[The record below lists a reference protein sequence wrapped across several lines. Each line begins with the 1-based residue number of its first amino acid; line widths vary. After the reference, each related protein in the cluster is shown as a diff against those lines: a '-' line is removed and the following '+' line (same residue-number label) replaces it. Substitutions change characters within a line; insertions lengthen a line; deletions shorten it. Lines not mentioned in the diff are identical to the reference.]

1 MGCVCV
7 CTQVPPVRARS
18 AHLIRDGPAPWQPL
32 SACHVY
38 RHRRSA
44 AARGHVYRHSFL
56 GPHHSIRDAAAQPH
70 QRRAA
75 THAAPVAYW
84 SYGSRTWYISP
95 ICRAATQADPRRR
108 HQQERAGLGLGI
120 PATLRHTC
128 PDATLAIRHLHP
140 PPPPHPPRGIYLTCV
155 CAAGA
160 AHRRKLI
167 RGLNTKYG
175 SACVCAGGSAQHMG
189 VPPRP
194 RISTVQVTRGY
205 KRNGGG
211 TCIGRT
217 DTRCSRMR
225 HGLTA
230 MAVATA

>member
-1 MGCVCV
+1 MSAHVRACPSPCAPLFRLYPAIFRDDTTAAAGHLNSFAGQHTRSGYWVRILGCVCV

-95 ICRAATQADPRRR
+95 IRRAATQAAPRRR

-167 RGLNTKYG
+167 RGLNTNYG
-175 SACVCAGGSAQHMG
+175 SA
-189 VPPRP
+189 R
-194 RISTVQVTRGY
+194 
-205 KRNGGG
+205 
-211 TCIGRT
+211 
-217 DTRCSRMR
+217 
-225 HGLTA
+225 
-230 MAVATA
+230 